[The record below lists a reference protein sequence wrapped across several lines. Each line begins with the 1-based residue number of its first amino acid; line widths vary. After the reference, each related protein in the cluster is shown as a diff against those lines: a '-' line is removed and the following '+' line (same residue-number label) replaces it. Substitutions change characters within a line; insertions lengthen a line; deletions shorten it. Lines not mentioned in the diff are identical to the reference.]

1 MGVQYFGDEKKNTYE
16 PINQKGISRATVQ
29 EFFSRLRGQIYFLN
43 GPYPFQAYF
52 MGRE

>member
-29 EFFSRLRGQIYFLN
+29 EFFFAFKGTNLFSERSISISSIFDG
-43 GPYPFQAYF
+43 
-52 MGRE
+52 